1 MMRRIGVVVIVLAA
15 VILWQS
21 DFGYAQGAGGGHFVK
36 KNQAGGVSGG
46 AVRGFK
52 GEDAAG
58 GSVTQIATDGNGNV
72 EGGNVKAFKGPNTA
86 GARAG
91 VTTRKADGS
100 VQHKSGMAATGQ
112 QGTVNSSG
120 SYSKDASGNRSG
132 ARATTATSTS
142 GASVQGQ
149 TSYSGGDLTHS
160 TTCHDAGGNAV
171 ACPKKQ

>member
-1 MMRRIGVVVIVLAA
+1 MKRIALVVVVLVAIA
-15 VILWQS
+15 LLQG
-21 DFGYAQGAGGGHFVK
+21 DFVYAQGAGGAHMIK

-52 GEDAAG
+52 GQNAAG
-58 GSVTQIATDGNGNV
+58 LSATEFATDGSGNV
-72 EGGNVKAFKGPNTA
+72 EAANVKALKGPNAA

-100 VQHKSGMAATGQ
+100 VQHQSGMAATGQ
-112 QGTVNSSG
+112 QGTVSSSG

-132 ARATTATSTS
+132 ERSTSATSNS

-149 TSYSGGDLTHS
+149 TSYSGGDLTHT
-160 TTCHDAGGNAV
+160 TTCYDAGGNAV